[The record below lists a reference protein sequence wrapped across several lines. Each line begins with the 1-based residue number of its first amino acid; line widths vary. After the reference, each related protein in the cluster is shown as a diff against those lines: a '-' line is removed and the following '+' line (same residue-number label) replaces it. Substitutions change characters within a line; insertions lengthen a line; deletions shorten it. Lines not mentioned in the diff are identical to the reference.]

1 MSYGKL
7 EIDLQSCFLDLNL
20 YLLTLI
26 QHQDVIHEFVL
37 FK

>member
-7 EIDLQSCFLDLNL
+7 EIDMRSCFLDLNL

-26 QHQDVIHEFVL
+26 QHQDVIYV

>member
-26 QHQDVIHEFVL
+26 HHQDVIYV

>member
-7 EIDLQSCFLDLNL
+7 EIDMQSIFLDLNL

-26 QHQDVIHEFVL
+26 QHQDVIYV